1 MQRSLLVIFL
11 FSQVFGFSV
20 YAAEFKDSHP
30 KVDNIEIKADRLD
43 AYNDRSESIF
53 SGNVEAVRDE
63 IKIYCEKLHLFFDRK
78 THTVSKLIAEKDVR
92 IFWEDKK
99 AVCSKATYLL
109 VEKKIIM
116 VGDVVIT
123 RGDERLSAQSVTF
136 DMKTNHQT
144 VEGKK
149 GSRVDIKVQTE
160 KETGILKWNQ

>member
-1 MQRSLLVIFL
+1 MQRYLLVIFL
-11 FSQVFGFSV
+11 FSQMFGFSV
-20 YAAEFKDSHP
+20 YAAEFKGSHP
-30 KVDNIEIKADRLD
+30 KADNIEIKADRLD
-43 AYNDRSESIF
+43 VYNDRSESIF
-53 SGNVEAVRDE
+53 SGNVEAVRED
-63 IKIYCEKLHLFFDRK
+63 IKIYCEKLHLFFDSK

-99 AVCSKATYLL
+99 AVCSEATYLL

-123 RGDERLSAQSVTF
+123 RGDERLSAQRVTI
-136 DMKTNHQT
+136 DMKANHQT

-160 KETGILKWNQ
+160 KETGILEWNQ